1 VTLREGLLCL
11 HSLLALLVDHIL
23 FIDLEVRVITSLG
36 KIPRLRLAMLDDQM
50 AGEPITSVELEAWME
65 IFHLLI
71 VSECRRTDKIGHTF
85 STMRP
90 YSAGLSARLVL
101 KVFEVS
107 KYQSHR

>member
-1 VTLREGLLCL
+1 MLHEGLLCL

-36 KIPRLRLAMLDDQM
+36 EIPGLRLAMLDNQM
-50 AGEPITSVELEAWME
+50 AGEPNTSVEPEAWME

-85 STMRP
+85 LTMRP
-90 YSAGLSARLVL
+90 YSAGQSARLLL
-101 KVFEVS
+101 KVFKIS
-107 KYQSHR
+107 KYWSHR